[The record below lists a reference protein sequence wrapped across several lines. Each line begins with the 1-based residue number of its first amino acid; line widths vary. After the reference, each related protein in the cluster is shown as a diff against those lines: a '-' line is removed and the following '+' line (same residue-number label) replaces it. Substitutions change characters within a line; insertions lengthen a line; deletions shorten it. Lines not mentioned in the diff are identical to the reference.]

1 MKNIAIKSSVDVVE
15 SQKQLADE
23 ILLKISMYDP
33 YVIVAGGAPRD
44 WWMGRQAADIDVF
57 INVNRT
63 HSMHV
68 VESVFEKMGFELENA
83 KHGEIAED
91 YKLNPYIKW
100 VYNVK
105 GLSHPVQLV
114 FLNCSTFRVLQEF
127 PLNISRIWYRYDR
140 GVCTTPEF
148 VQAMDTKS
156 IIKLSELYADGNKYI
171 RKIREK
177 FPEFQYYNSLH
188 TYTFHRKEYIFG
200 ENK

>member
-1 MKNIAIKSSVDVVE
+1 MKGIDIKPSTAVL

-23 ILLKISMYDP
+23 ILFKISMYDP

-44 WWMGRQAADIDVF
+44 WWMGRQASDIDVF
-57 INVNRT
+57 INVNHT
-63 HSMHV
+63 HSMSV
-68 VESVFEKMGFELENA
+68 VESIFKKMGFELENA
-83 KHGEIAED
+83 NHGEIAED

-105 GLSHPVQLV
+105 GLSHPVQLIFV
-114 FLNCSTFRVLQEF
+114 TCSTFRILQEF
-127 PLNISRIWYRYDR
+127 PLNISRIWYRPEC
-140 GVCTTPEF
+140 GVCATHEF

-177 FPEFQYYNSLH
+177 FSEFQYYNSLD
-188 TYTFHRKEYIFG
+188 TFTLERIF
-200 ENK
+200 K